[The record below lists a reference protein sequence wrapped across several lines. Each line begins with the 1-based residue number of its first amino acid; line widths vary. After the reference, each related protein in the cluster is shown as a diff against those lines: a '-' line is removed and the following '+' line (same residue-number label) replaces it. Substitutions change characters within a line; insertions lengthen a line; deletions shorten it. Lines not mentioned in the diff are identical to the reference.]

1 MAARLPRSAQV
12 LVASSPVSRII
23 RLLTLVALA
32 ATACSSD
39 DGGPAAPPETTV
51 PLEERVE
58 FIQANE
64 PCSPPAQHAIV
75 DAPAAEAPFAL
86 ELETEVPESAIIA
99 FAPDGRAFIGQR
111 TGQIHLWTGAGTP
124 VVALDLSSR
133 TSTENDQGL
142 LGLTVSPD
150 GGWLY
155 VNHTLDTGPSRIIA
169 FPIVEGVP
177 REEGSSVILTLD
189 QPSRLHNGG
198 DLAFGGDGMLY
209 ASFGDGGG
217 LGDRFYNGQDLTTP
231 LGAVIRIDPRPGE
244 SPAFEI
250 PADNPF
256 VGDPVADPLIWVN
269 GVRNPFRFS
278 FDVDGSLWL
287 ADLGQQ
293 CVEEVNVLTAADAG
307 ANLGW
312 NVWEGDQPFVGELA
326 DGEVHRTPDFT
337 YWHGQGWCAVI
348 GGHVYRGAAM
358 PELVGSYVFTDL
370 CKGQLV
376 IASPD
381 FSDVRATGI
390 SVEQPVDLSVDP
402 DGELYLVSLGG
413 TIHRV
418 VPAAP

>member
-1 MAARLPRSAQV
+1 MRRPL
-12 LVASSPVSRII
+12 
-23 RLLTLVALA
+23 RLLVLLALTVA
-32 ATACSSD
+32 ACGADSSS
-39 DGGPAAPPETTV
+39 PAAPPETTI
-51 PLEERVE
+51 PLEERPE
-58 FIQANE
+58 YIRSNE
-64 PCSPPAQHAIV
+64 PCSPPPEHAITETPV
-75 DAPAAEAPFAL
+75 SAAPFAL
-86 ELETEVPESAIIA
+86 EFETEVPESAIIA
-99 FAPDGRAFIGQR
+99 FAPDGRAYIGQR

-124 VVALDLSSR
+124 VVALDLSAR
-133 TSTENDQGL
+133 TSAENDQGL

-150 GGWLY
+150 GEWLY

-169 FPIVEGVP
+169 FPLVDGIP

-198 DLAFGGDGMLY
+198 DLVFGPDGMLY

-217 LGDRFYNGQDLTTP
+217 LGDRFYNGQDLTSA
-231 LGAVIRIDPRPGE
+231 LGAVIRIQPRPGE
-244 SPAFEI
+244 SPAFVV
-250 PADNPF
+250 PDDNPF
-256 VGDPVADPLIWVN
+256 VDDPVADPMIWVN
-269 GVRNPFRFS
+269 GIRNPFRFS
-278 FDVDGSLWL
+278 FDGDDLWL

-293 CVEEVNVLTAADAG
+293 CVEEINVLSPDEAG

-326 DGEVHRTPDFT
+326 EGQVHREPDFT
-337 YWHGQGWCAVI
+337 YWHNQGWCAVV

-358 PELVGSYVFTDL
+358 PDLVGSYVFTDF

-381 FSDVRATGI
+381 FSEVRATGI
-390 SVEQPVDLSVDP
+390 SIEQAVDLSVDP

-418 VPAAP
+418 VPATS

>member
-1 MAARLPRSAQV
+1 MTRT
-12 LVASSPVSRII
+12 I
-23 RLLTLVALA
+23 RLLLVLALV
-32 ATACSSD
+32 ATACGG
-39 DGGPAAPPETTV
+39 DGEAAPAAPAGPESTV
-51 PLEERVE
+51 PLEERPE
-58 FIQANE
+58 FIKSNE
-64 PCSPPAQHAIV
+64 PCAPPDLHAIV
-75 DAPAAEAPFAL
+75 DAPASEAPFAL
-86 ELETEVPESAIIA
+86 ELETEVPEAAIIA

-111 TGQIHLWTGAGTP
+111 TGEIHVWTGAGTP

-133 TSTENDQGL
+133 TAAENDQGL

-150 GGWLY
+150 GEWLY

-169 FPIVEGVP
+169 FPLVDGVP
-177 REEGSSVILTLD
+177 REEGSSVILTID

-198 DLAFGGDGMLY
+198 DLAFGPDGMLY

-217 LGDRFYNGQDLTTP
+217 LGDRFYNGQDLTSP
-231 LGAVIRIDPRPGE
+231 LGAVIRLSPRPGT
-244 SPAFEI
+244 SPAFEV

-256 VGDPVADPLIWVN
+256 VDDPVANPLIWVN
-269 GVRNPFRFS
+269 GIRNPFRFS
-278 FDVDGSLWL
+278 FDADGSLWL

-293 CVEEVNVLTAADAG
+293 CVEEINVLTPDEGG

-326 DGEVHRTPDFT
+326 DGEVHRAPDFT

-348 GGHVYRGAAM
+348 GGHVYRGSAM
-358 PELVGSYVFTDL
+358 PDLVGSYVFTDL

-376 IASPD
+376 VASPD

-390 SVEQPVDLSVDP
+390 AVEQPVDLSVDP

-413 TIHRV
+413 TIHKV
-418 VPAAP
+418 VPAP

>member
-1 MAARLPRSAQV
+1 M
-12 LVASSPVSRII
+12 SRIT
-23 RLLTLVALA
+23 RLIVLLALA
-32 ATACSSD
+32 AAACGTGD
-39 DGGPAAPPETTV
+39 AGPAAPPETTV
-51 PLEERVE
+51 PLEERPE
-58 FIQANE
+58 FIKANE
-64 PCSPPAQHAIV
+64 PCTPPAQHAIV
-75 DAPAAEAPFAL
+75 DTPAAEAPFAL
-86 ELETEVPESAIIA
+86 ELATEVPESAIIA

-111 TGQIHLWTGAGTP
+111 SGELHRWTGAGTP
-124 VVALDLSSR
+124 VVARDLSRR
-133 TSTENDQGL
+133 TGIENDQGL

-169 FPIVEGVP
+169 FPIVDGVP

-198 DLAFGGDGMLY
+198 DLAFGTDGMLY

-244 SPAFEI
+244 SPAFAI

-256 VGDPVADPLIWVN
+256 VDDPVADPMIWVN
-269 GVRNPFRFS
+269 GIRNPFRFS

-293 CVEEVNVLTAADAG
+293 RVEEINVLTAADAG
-307 ANLGW
+307 SNLGW

-326 DGEVHRTPDFT
+326 DGEVHRAPDFT

-348 GGHVYRGAAM
+348 GGHVYRGSAM

-381 FSDVRATGI
+381 FGEVRATGVSI
-390 SVEQPVDLSVDP
+390 EQPVDLSVDP

-418 VPAAP
+418 VPAP